1 MNNNWWQTVVENL
14 FKVKSLVTIL
24 LTTAFVVM
32 ALKGGVE
39 PKDFYSIIVMVLT
52 FYFDTKAQRA
62 RTRTSQHTMTKNN
75 HCIRMEGGT
84 LK

>member
-52 FYFDTKAQRA
+52 FYFGYQSAKSEDKN
-62 RTRTSQHTMTKNN
+62 TR
-75 HCIRMEGGT
+75 
-84 LK
+84 

>member
-14 FKVKSLVTIL
+14 FKVKSIVTIL

-52 FYFDTKAQRA
+52 FYFGYQSAKSED
-62 RTRTSQHTMTKNN
+62 KNKPT
-75 HCIRMEGGT
+75 HDDQA
-84 LK
+84 

>member
-1 MNNNWWQTVVENL
+1 MNNNWWQTVVESL

-52 FYFDTKAQRA
+52 FYFGYQSAKSED
-62 RTRTSQHTMTKNN
+62 KNKPT
-75 HCIRMEGGT
+75 HDDQE
-84 LK
+84 

>member
-52 FYFDTKAQRA
+52 FYFGYQSAKSEDKKKPTHDDQ
-62 RTRTSQHTMTKNN
+62 
-75 HCIRMEGGT
+75 E
-84 LK
+84 

>member
-52 FYFDTKAQRA
+52 FYFGYQSAKSED
-62 RTRTSQHTMTKNN
+62 KNKPT
-75 HCIRMEGGT
+75 HDGQE
-84 LK
+84 

>member
-52 FYFDTKAQRA
+52 FYFGYQSAKSED
-62 RTRTSQHTMTKNN
+62 KNN
-75 HCIRMEGGT
+75 PTHDDQE
-84 LK
+84 

>member
-52 FYFDTKAQRA
+52 FYFGYQSAKSED
-62 RTRTSQHTMTKNN
+62 KNN
-75 HCIRMEGGT
+75 NSGGAE
-84 LK
+84 

>member
-1 MNNNWWQTVVENL
+1 MNNNWRQTVIENL

-52 FYFDTKAQRA
+52 FYFGYQSAK
-62 RTRTSQHTMTKNN
+62 SQHTMTKNN